1 MRCLVIIK
9 YNHTIYIMLS
19 HSGSMFSRAIKK
31 CSKDPYTHVSIALDE
46 HLYEL
51 YSFGRIKPYN
61 PIIGGFVKEDIVN
74 GTYRRFPE
82 TKCAIYSLDISDEQ
96 YRRLKKE
103 LNKFKRAS
111 KQYKYNLIGVVSA
124 AFNKP
129 IHRQHS
135 YFCSQFVSEILQN
148 SGIRLIDK
156 DPGLTS
162 PMDFSRCNELLCIYE
177 GELKTISNG
186 GLNNQVFLDINV

>member
-1 MRCLVIIK
+1 
-9 YNHTIYIMLS
+9 MLS
-19 HSGSMFSRAIKK
+19 HSGSMFSKAIKV

-46 HLYEL
+46 NLYEL
-51 YSFGRIKPYN
+51 YSFGRINPYN

-82 TKCAIYSLDISDEQ
+82 TKCAIYALEIDDVQ
-96 YRRLKKE
+96 YRRLKRE

-111 KQYKYNLIGVVSA
+111 RRYGYNFIGVVSA

-129 IHRQHS
+129 IHRRHS

-148 SGIRLIDK
+148 SGIKLLEK
-156 DPGLTS
+156 DPRLTS
-162 PMDFSRCNELLCIYE
+162 PMDFSKCDGLECVYE
-177 GELKTISNG
+177 GELKAISNG
-186 GLNNQVFLDINV
+186 DFLARQL